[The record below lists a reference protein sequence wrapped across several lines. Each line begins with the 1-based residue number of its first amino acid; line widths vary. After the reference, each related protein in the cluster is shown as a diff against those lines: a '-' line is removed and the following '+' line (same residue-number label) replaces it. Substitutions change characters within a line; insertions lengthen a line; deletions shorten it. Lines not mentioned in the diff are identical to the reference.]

1 VRALALIL
9 AGGAGGRMEVLT
21 EGRAKPVLPFAGVYR
36 LIDFPLSNCRHS
48 GLSDVWVVQQYE
60 PQSLNDHLVNGRPW
74 DLDRTYGGLR
84 LLSPQ
89 LGSSE
94 TGGWHQ
100 GNADALFK
108 NRGLIGEFDPEVLV
122 VLSAD
127 HVYKL
132 DYRQVIAFH
141 DEVDAD
147 VTVVTTTVPQEE
159 ASRFA
164 TVEAGEDGRVHRF
177 LYKPDEP
184 PTGVVSTEVFLY
196 KPDTLLA
203 LLDRLGKEHGD
214 ELPED
219 YGESLLPTL
228 VDEARAYEWRFD
240 GYWQD
245 VGTVTAYWSAHLRL
259 VREGEPDLDEQRW
272 PILTL
277 APQRPPA
284 RLDPTAT
291 VDTALVSPGCRVAG
305 RVIRSVLGPGTVVE
319 EGATVRD
326 SVLFDDCVVARDAS
340 VDTAIL
346 DRNAHVGEGARVGA
360 EGAGPEGVV
369 LIAAEAKI
377 TNASRVDPGARVA
390 RGSNREHGR

>member
-1 VRALALIL
+1 MRALALIL

-245 VGTVTAYWSAHLRL
+245 VGTVSAYWSAHLRL
-259 VREGEPDLDEQRW
+259 VREGEPDLDEQHW

-284 RLDPTAT
+284 RLDPLAS

-369 LIAAEAKI
+369 LVAAEAKI
-377 TNASRVDPGARVA
+377 TNGSRVDPGARVA

>member
-1 VRALALIL
+1 MRALVLIL
-9 AGGAGGRMEVLT
+9 AGGAGDRMELLT
-21 EGRAKPVLPFAGVYR
+21 QGRAKPVLPFAGVYR
-36 LIDFPLSNCRHS
+36 LIDFPLSNCCHS

-89 LGSSE
+89 QGSSE
-94 TGGWHQ
+94 GGWHQ

-108 NRGLIGEFDPEVLV
+108 NRRFIREFDPEVLV

-132 DYRQVIAFH
+132 DYRRVIAFH
-141 DEVDAD
+141 EKVDAD
-147 VTVVTTTVPQEE
+147 VTLVTTTVPIEE
-159 ASRFA
+159 ASRLA
-164 TVEAGEDGRVHRF
+164 TVEADEDGRVQAF
-177 LYKPDEP
+177 SYKPDDP
-184 PTGVVSTEVFLY
+184 RTDVVSTEVFVY
-196 KPDTLLA
+196 KPDALLA

-219 YGESLLPTL
+219 YGESLLPAM
-228 VDEARAYEWRFD
+228 VEEGKAYEYRFD

-245 VGTVTAYWSAHLRL
+245 VGTVAAYWSAHLRL
-259 VREGEPDLDEQRW
+259 VSEGEPDLDERRW

-277 APQRPPA
+277 AVQRPPA
-284 RLDPTAT
+284 RVESTARI
-291 VDTALVSPGCRVAG
+291 DTALVSPGCRVAG
-305 RVIRSVLGPGTVVE
+305 SVVRSVLGPGVVVA

-326 SVLFDDCVVARDAS
+326 SVLIDDCVIGEGAT

-346 DRNAHVGEGARVGA
+346 DKDAHVGEGARVGA
-360 EGAGPEGVV
+360 EGAGSEDVV
-369 LIAAEAKI
+369 LVGAEAS
-377 TNASRVDPGARVA
+377 TADRSRIEPGARVA
-390 RGSNREHGR
+390 R